1 MSAGDVNAMT
11 KVSQGAEVQTPCLGP
26 VETVLLTT
34 RIGSYEVGGELLGE
48 DSPAQARLIGR
59 YRGARQ
65 MTERLA
71 RPLGPEDC
79 QVQSMPDA
87 SPVKWHLAH
96 TTWFF
101 ETFVLAQHV
110 SGFQS
115 FHPSF
120 GYLFNSYYNSIG
132 DRLPRPRRG
141 LITRPD
147 LAQVYDYRSSVDQAM
162 EAFLESAGDRLAA
175 PVADVV
181 ELGINHEQQHQ
192 ELILTDIKHALA
204 QNPLHPAYRAGATLP
219 ESADPRPMRWSAL
232 DGGIKWIG
240 HEGDCFA
247 FDNEGPRHRVYIE
260 AFELGTRLVT
270 CGEYRAFIDDGGYR
284 RPELWLSDGWNAV
297 TTHGWTAPLYWERE
311 NEAWRIM
318 TLLGLR
324 ALTEAEPVCHVS
336 FYEAD
341 AFARWAGVRL
351 PTEAEWESAADTQA
365 VRGNLLEDGNFH
377 PRAAAAEGELVQ
389 LFGDVWEWTQ
399 SPYTP
404 YPGSRPAA
412 GALGEYNA
420 KFMCNQ
426 LVLRGGSC
434 ATPASHIRATYR
446 NFFPPDARWQFTGI
460 RLAKDS

>member
-1 MSAGDVNAMT
+1 
-11 KVSQGAEVQTPCLGP
+11 
-26 VETVLLTT
+26 LTT
-34 RIGSYEVGGELLGE
+34 RTQSYEGGDNLIAERARAGRALI
-48 DSPAQARLIGR
+48 AHYQAV
-59 YRGARQ
+59 RQ

-71 RPLGPEDC
+71 RPLSPEDC
-79 QVQSMPDA
+79 QIQSMPDA

-101 ETFVLAQHV
+101 ETFVLAPNALR
-110 SGFQS
+110 FEP

-120 GYLFNSYYNSIG
+120 GYLFNSYYNAVG
-132 DRLPRPRRG
+132 DRLARPRRG

-147 LAQVYDYRSSVDQAM
+147 LSFVYEYRASIDRSMA
-162 EAFLESAGDRLAA
+162 AFLESAGDELAA
-175 PVADVV
+175 EIAAVV

-204 QNPLHPAYRAGATLP
+204 HNPVRPAYQMDAGAAKA
-219 ESADPRPMRWSAL
+219 SDPRPMAWSARA
-232 DGGIKWIG
+232 GGIQWIG
-240 HEGDCFA
+240 HDGDHFA
-247 FDNEGPRHRVYIE
+247 FDNEAPRHRVYLE
-260 AFELGTRLVT
+260 SFQHGSRLVT
-270 CGEYRAFIDDGGYR
+270 CGEYCAFIDDGGYR

-297 TTHGWTAPLYWERE
+297 NTHGWQAPLYWEKKA
-311 NEAWRIM
+311 NDWWLM
-318 TLLGLR
+318 TLMGFRPLS
-324 ALTEAEPVCHVS
+324 EAEPVCHVS

-341 AFARWAGVRL
+341 AFARWAGARL
-351 PTEAEWESAADTQA
+351 PTEAEWERAAQQRP
-365 VRGNLLEDGNFH
+365 VRGNLLDEGHFH
-377 PRAAAAEGELVQ
+377 PRAAEDGDELAQ

-399 SPYTP
+399 SAYTP

-446 NFFPPDARWQFTGI
+446 NFFPADARWQFTGI